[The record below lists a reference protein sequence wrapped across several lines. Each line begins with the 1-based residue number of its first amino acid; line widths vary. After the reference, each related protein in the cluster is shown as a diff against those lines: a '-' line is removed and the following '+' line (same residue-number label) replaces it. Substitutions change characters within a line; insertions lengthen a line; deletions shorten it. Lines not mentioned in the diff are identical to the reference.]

1 MRGAGGMKIR
11 YTVFIQSIQMY
22 ISKKGILAAQLLG
35 KTIFQ
40 GITRGISSYKAEV
53 PNDMKYKPANFPQY

>member
-40 GITRGISSYKAEV
+40 GITRGISYILQSRSAEER
-53 PNDMKYKPANFPQY
+53 YEI